1 MIDRINNLKSKL
13 ETLGNQV
20 GRVQGEYN
28 YIKTESENNARRI
41 DSLVIQSEQH
51 SKAVELLNMVQTVTR
66 DKIKN
71 EFETL
76 VTYAVKFIY
85 GDNYKFHL
93 DFGTR
98 GNLQELNFSIETPE
112 FNEKYDPM
120 DTSGGGIL
128 DIISLALRIVLMEVS
143 MPKIKGFLLMDEGL
157 KHLSENY
164 LPNANQFLTEISNK
178 LNRQIIFISH
188 ESEFINSNHN
198 TIEIK

>member
-13 ETLGNQV
+13 ETLGNRV
-20 GRVQGEYN
+20 GQLQGEYN
-28 YIKTESENNARRI
+28 YIKTESEKNTKRI
-41 DSLVIQSEQH
+41 ETLGFQVEDH
-51 SKAVELLNMVQTVTR
+51 SKAVELLNMVQVVTR

-71 EFETL
+71 EFEIL

-85 GDNYKFHL
+85 GENYKFHL

-98 GNLQELNFSIETPE
+98 GNLQELNFSIETPN

-128 DIISLALRIVLMEVS
+128 DIISLALRIVLMEVN
-143 MPKIKGFLLMDEGL
+143 MPKIQGFILMDESL
-157 KHLSENY
+157 KHLSSNY
-164 LPNANQFLTEISNK
+164 LPQASLFLKEISQK

-188 ESEFINSNHN
+188 EDEFINSDYN
-198 TIEIK
+198 TIEVK